1 MYRKQLQINRL
12 EGMTMGLFFLNRVLC
27 IESFTQWFNPT
38 LDGLLLV
45 QRSGRLF
52 TYITAEINVLTYRF
66 VA

>member
-1 MYRKQLQINRL
+1 
-12 EGMTMGLFFLNRVLC
+12 MGLFFLNRVLC